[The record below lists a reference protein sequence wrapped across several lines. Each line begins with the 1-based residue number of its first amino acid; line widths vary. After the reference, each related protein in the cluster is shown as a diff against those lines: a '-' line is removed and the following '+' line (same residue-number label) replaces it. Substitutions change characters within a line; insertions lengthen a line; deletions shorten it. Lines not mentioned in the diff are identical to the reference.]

1 MWGNATLYSSRR
13 VKQCGRTISSHQLS
27 QSQLCSSARLKVLLT
42 LRTAGLKLWANFRRE
57 LRSCWKPWSSKGD
70 AWWTP
75 EGQLLPGCLAPCC
88 CRRHTLV
95 LITSRRS
102 HNSSWT
108 TYKKINIRKYVISII
123 NAQYLYLNTTLYR
136 LGNLIQG
143 MNLPFEDCTIFS
155 SSLCK
160 FCCTWSSSGLQ
171 CRYIALLCDTHAMQ
185 LQCTPALTQA
195 AVHLLA
201 PPPEEKASTEASVP
215 TCWDIPREEFSCIYL
230 FTCIV
235 TAAAFPSEEIYTV
248 VTLTCT
254 LHGLV
259 PVCDWWRTLS
269 KLELW
274 QCGPRLRLSRSR
286 ALALSL

>member
-1 MWGNATLYSSRR
+1 
-13 VKQCGRTISSHQLS
+13 
-27 QSQLCSSARLKVLLT
+27 
-42 LRTAGLKLWANFRRE
+42 
-57 LRSCWKPWSSKGD
+57 
-70 AWWTP
+70 
-75 EGQLLPGCLAPCC
+75 
-88 CRRHTLV
+88 
-95 LITSRRS
+95 
-102 HNSSWT
+102 
-108 TYKKINIRKYVISII
+108 
-123 NAQYLYLNTTLYR
+123 
-136 LGNLIQG
+136 
-143 MNLPFEDCTIFS
+143 MNLPFEHYTIFS
-155 SSLCK
+155 SRLGK
-160 FCCTWSSSGLQ
+160 FCCTWSSSVLQ

-201 PPPEEKASTEASVP
+201 PPPEEKASTEVSAQHVLGYS
-215 TCWDIPREEFSCIYL
+215 REEFSCIYL

-235 TAAAFPSEEIYTV
+235 TTAAFPSEEICTV

-274 QCGPRLRLSRSR
+274 QCGPRLRPSRSR